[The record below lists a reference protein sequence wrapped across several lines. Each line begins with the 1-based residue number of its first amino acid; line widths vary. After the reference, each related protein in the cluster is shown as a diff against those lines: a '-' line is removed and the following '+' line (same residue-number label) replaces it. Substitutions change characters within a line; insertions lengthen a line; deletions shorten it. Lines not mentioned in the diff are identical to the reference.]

1 MQNPLLQTF
10 TTKHN
15 SAPFNEIKEEH
26 FLPAFQELIKLSENE
41 IEEIVTNSEEASFE
55 NVIEALAFSGDQLE
69 IVSSVFFNLNSAE
82 TNDEIQKIAQEV
94 SPLLTEY
101 SAKISQNEKL
111 FAKINKVY
119 NEKEKYHLNE
129 EQQMLLTE
137 TYKGFV
143 RSGAL
148 LNETEK
154 EEFKKISIELSTKSL
169 QFGQNV
175 LAETNNYFKHIIDEK
190 DLAGI
195 PEAILQQYREE
206 ASERNLEGFVVTLQ
220 YPSFLPLMTYA
231 ENRELRKELAL
242 ANGKK
247 SFQNN
252 EFDNQ
257 NLIKEIIHLKQ
268 KKAQLLG
275 YKNYA
280 DYVLEERMAKD
291 PAKVKVFLN
300 ELLEK
305 AKPFAQKEI
314 DELKSLAKAD
324 GIEEMQ
330 SYDHTFYAEKL
341 RKAKFD
347 IDDEELKPYFQLE
360 KVQDAVFGLAKTLF
374 GLEFKE
380 INEIQKYHE
389 EVKTFEIFESQE
401 SRIKSQESRT
411 KNQEPSTDN
420 HQTTKFKAVL
430 YADYFP
436 RKGKRAGAWMTSFR
450 NQFQKNGEN
459 FRPHISVVCNFSK
472 PSSNTPSLLT
482 FQEVT
487 TLFHEF
493 GHALH
498 GILAD
503 TVYPNLSGTSVKWDF
518 VELPSQFLENYCY
531 EPEFLKT
538 FAKHYE
544 TGEILPDEKIQKIS
558 DSKNFMEGY
567 QTLRQIGF
575 GLLDIAYHT
584 DSEKVGDVKTFEV
597 EETKATNLY
606 PSNPETIMSTSFSH
620 IFQGGYSAGYYSY
633 KWAEVLDAD
642 AFQYFK
648 ENGIFNPE
656 IAAKYK
662 ILLSSGGTKDPM
674 ELYKDFRGSEPKV
687 ESLLKRAFG

>member
-1 MQNPLLQTF
+1 MQNPLLESFSTPYQ
-10 TTKHN
+10 
-15 SAPFNEIKEEH
+15 SAPFTEIKEDH
-26 FLPAFQELIKLSENE
+26 FLPAFQELIKVSEME
-41 IEEIVTNSEEASFE
+41 IDEIVGNQEEPTFK
-55 NVIEALAFSGDQLE
+55 NVIEALAFSGEKLE
-69 IVSSVFFNLNSAE
+69 VVSGIFFNLNSAE

-94 SPLLTEY
+94 SPLLTEF
-101 SAKISQNEKL
+101 SAKISQNLPLFEKI
-111 FAKINKVY
+111 KKVFD
-119 NEKEKYHLNE
+119 EKEKYNLNE
-129 EQQMLLTE
+129 EQKMLLNE

-148 LNETEK
+148 LDDSDKEK
-154 EEFKKISIELSTKSL
+154 FKNISIELSKKSL

-175 LAETNNYFKHIIDEK
+175 LAETNNYFKHITDEK
-190 DLAGI
+190 ELAGI
-195 PEAILQQYREE
+195 PDAILEQYKEE
-206 ASERNLEGFVVTLQ
+206 AKERNLEGFVVTLQ

-231 ENRELRKELAL
+231 ENRELRKKLAL

-257 NLIKEIIHLKQ
+257 NLIKEIISLKQ
-268 KKAQLLG
+268 EKAKLLG
-275 YKNYA
+275 YENYA
-280 DYVLEERMAKD
+280 DYVLEERMAKS
-291 PAKVKVFLN
+291 PVQVKSFLN

-305 AKPFAQKEI
+305 AKPYAEKEV
-314 DELKSLAKAD
+314 DELKKLAKED
-324 GIEEMQ
+324 GIEEME
-330 SYDHTFYAEKL
+330 SYDHTFYAERL
-341 RKAKFD
+341 RKQKFD
-347 IDDEELKPYFQLE
+347 IDDEELKPFFQLE

-380 INEIQKYHE
+380 TTKVQKYHD
-389 EVKTFEIFESQE
+389 EVKTYEIFE
-401 SRIKSQESRT
+401 
-411 KNQEPSTDN
+411 DG
-420 HQTTKFKAVL
+420 KFKALL

-436 RKGKRAGAWMTSFR
+436 RKGKRAGAWMTSFKS
-450 NQFQKNGEN
+450 QSIKNGEN
-459 FRPHISVVCNFSK
+459 NRPHISVVCNFSK
-472 PSSNTPSLLT
+472 PTSDTPSLLT

-498 GILAD
+498 GVLAD
-503 TVYPNLSGTSVKWDF
+503 TTYPNLSGTSVKWDF

-538 FAKHYE
+538 FAKHYQ
-544 TGEILPDEKIQKIS
+544 TGEVLPDEKIQKIS

-575 GLLDIAYHT
+575 GLLDISYHS

-606 PSNPETIMSTSFSH
+606 PSNPETMMSTSFSH

-662 ILLSSGGTKDPM
+662 VLLSSGGTKDPM
-674 ELYKDFRGSEPKV
+674 ELYKNFRGSEPKV

>member
-1 MQNPLLQTF
+1 MHNPLLQTF

-420 HQTTKFKAVL
+420 HQTTKFKALL

-436 RKGKRAGAWMTSFR
+436 RKGKRAGAWMTSFK

>member
-1 MQNPLLQTF
+1 MQNPLLKTF
-10 TTKHN
+10 STPYQ
-15 SAPFNEIKEEH
+15 SAPFNEIKEEQ
-26 FLPAFQELIKLSENE
+26 FLPAFQELIILSEKE
-41 IEEIVTNSEEASFE
+41 IDDIVQNKEDATFE
-55 NVIEALAFSGDQLE
+55 NVIEALAFSGEKLE
-69 IVSSVFFNLNSAE
+69 VVSGIFFNLNSAE

-94 SPLLTEY
+94 SPLLTEF
-101 SAKISQNEKL
+101 SAKISQNLALFEKIKKV
-111 FAKINKVY
+111 FDEKAKY
-119 NEKEKYHLNE
+119 NLNE
-129 EQQMLLTE
+129 EQEMLLNE

-148 LNETEK
+148 LDDADKEK
-154 EEFKKISIELSTKSL
+154 FKKISIELSKKSL

-175 LAETNNYFKHIIDEK
+175 LAETNNYFKHISDEK
-190 DLAGI
+190 ELAGI
-195 PEAILQQYREE
+195 PEAILEQYREE
-206 ASERNLEGFVVTLQ
+206 AKERNLDGFVVTLQ

-257 NLIKEIIHLKQ
+257 NLIKEIISLKQ
-268 KKAQLLG
+268 EKAKLLG
-275 YKNYA
+275 YENYA
-280 DYVLEERMAKD
+280 DYVLEERMAKS
-291 PAKVKVFLN
+291 PAQVKSFLN

-305 AKPFAQKEI
+305 AKPYAEKEVE
-314 DELKSLAKAD
+314 ELKKLAKAD
-324 GIEEMQ
+324 GIEDME
-330 SYDHTFYAEKL
+330 SYDHTFYAERL
-341 RKAKFD
+341 RKQKFD

-360 KVQDAVFGLAKTLF
+360 KVQEAVFGLAKTLF

-380 INEIQKYHE
+380 TTDVQKYHE
-389 EVKTFEIFESQE
+389 EVKTYEIFE
-401 SRIKSQESRT
+401 
-411 KNQEPSTDN
+411 DG
-420 HQTTKFKAVL
+420 KFKALL

-436 RKGKRAGAWMTSFR
+436 RKGKRAGAWMTSFKS
-450 NQFQKNGEN
+450 QYVKNGEN
-459 FRPHISVVCNFSK
+459 NRPHISVVCNFSK
-472 PSSNTPSLLT
+472 PTSETPSLLT

-498 GILAD
+498 GVLAN
-503 TVYPNLSGTSVKWDF
+503 TTYPNLSGTSVKWDF

-538 FAKHYE
+538 FAKHYQ
-544 TGEILPDEKIQKIS
+544 TGEVLPDEKIQKIS

-575 GLLDIAYHT
+575 GLLDMAYHS

-606 PSNPETIMSTSFSH
+606 PSNPETMMSTSFSH

-662 ILLSSGGTKDPM
+662 ILLSSGGTKNPM
-674 ELYKDFRGSEPKV
+674 ELYKKFRGSEPKV

>member
-1 MQNPLLQTF
+1 MQNPLLENFQTPYQ
-10 TTKHN
+10 

-26 FLPAFQELIKLSENE
+26 FLPAFQELIKISEKE
-41 IEEIVTNSEEASFE
+41 IDDIVKNPEAPTFA
-55 NVIEALAFSGDQLE
+55 NVIEALAFSGEKLDV
-69 IVSSVFFNLNSAE
+69 VSGIFFNLNSAE
-82 TNDEIQKIAQEV
+82 TTDEIQKIAQEV

-101 SAKISQNEKL
+101 SAKISQNEQL
-111 FAKINKVY
+111 FAKIKKVY
-119 NEKEKYHLNE
+119 DEKEKYELNE
-129 EQQMLLTE
+129 EQQTLLKE

-148 LNETEK
+148 LNESDKEK
-154 EEFKKISIELSTKSL
+154 FKIISIELSKKSL

-175 LAETNNYFKHIIDEK
+175 LAETNNYSKHITDEK

-195 PEAILQQYREE
+195 PAPILEQYREE
-206 ASERNLEGFVVTLQ
+206 AKERNLDGFVITLQ
-220 YPSFLPLMTYA
+220 YPSYLPLMTYA

-247 SFQNN
+247 SFNNN

-257 NLIKEIIHLKQ
+257 NLIKEIVGLKQ
-268 KKAQLLG
+268 EKAALLG

-280 DYVLEERMAKD
+280 DYVLEERMAKS
-291 PAKVKVFLN
+291 PEKVSTFLN

-305 AKPFAQKEI
+305 AKPYAEREI
-314 DELKSLAKAD
+314 EELKALAKAD
-324 GIEEMQ
+324 GIEDMQ
-330 SYDHTFYAEKL
+330 SYDHAFYAEKL
-341 RKAKFD
+341 RKQKFD

-360 KVQDAVFGLAKTLF
+360 KVQAAVFGLAKKLF
-374 GLEFKE
+374 GLDFVETT
-380 INEIQKYHE
+380 EIQKYHE
-389 EVKTFEIFESQE
+389 DVKTYEIFENGE
-401 SRIKSQESRT
+401 
-411 KNQEPSTDN
+411 
-420 HQTTKFKAVL
+420 FKALL

-436 RKGKRAGAWMTSFR
+436 RKGKRAGAWMTSFK
-450 NQFQKNGEN
+450 NQFRKNGEN
-459 FRPHISVVCNFSK
+459 SRPHISVVCNFSK
-472 PSSNTPSLLT
+472 PTSDTPSLLT

-498 GILAD
+498 GVLAD
-503 TVYPNLSGTSVKWDF
+503 TTYPNLSGTSVKWDF
-518 VELPSQFLENYCY
+518 VELPSQFLENFCY

-538 FAKHYE
+538 FAKHYQ
-544 TGEILPDEKIQKIS
+544 TGEVLPDEKIQKIS

-567 QTLRQIGF
+567 QTLRQLGF
-575 GLLDIAYHT
+575 GLLDMAYHSNA
-584 DSEKVGDVKTFEV
+584 DKVGDIKTFEV

-606 PSNPETIMSTSFSH
+606 PSNPETAMSTSFSH

-662 ILLSSGGTKDPM
+662 VLLSSGGTKDPM
-674 ELYKDFRGSEPKV
+674 ELYKNFRGSEPKV